1 MIAAST
7 AQPELMSAVP
17 DILRN
22 PFKEYGPTH
31 PKPCISNHALQIQEP
46 QYQLQTVPQANVAG
60 ISTRI
65 VKRLTLGSYVSIA
78 SRGLRTD
85 PCECLALVAGSS
97 V

>member
-17 DILRN
+17 DIGRN
-22 PFKEYGPTH
+22 PFKEHGPTPPQIMH
-31 PKPCISNHALQIQEP
+31 FEPRTPIQEP

-85 PCECLALVAGSS
+85 PCECLALVANSC